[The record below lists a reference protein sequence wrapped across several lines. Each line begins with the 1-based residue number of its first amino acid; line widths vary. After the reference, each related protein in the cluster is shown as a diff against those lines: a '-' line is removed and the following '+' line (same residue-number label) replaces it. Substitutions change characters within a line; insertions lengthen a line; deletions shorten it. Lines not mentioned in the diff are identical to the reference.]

1 MAFASAPHLKPAPMW
16 LHNTVPPMSK
26 C

>member
-16 LHNTVPPMSK
+16 PHNTVPPMSK